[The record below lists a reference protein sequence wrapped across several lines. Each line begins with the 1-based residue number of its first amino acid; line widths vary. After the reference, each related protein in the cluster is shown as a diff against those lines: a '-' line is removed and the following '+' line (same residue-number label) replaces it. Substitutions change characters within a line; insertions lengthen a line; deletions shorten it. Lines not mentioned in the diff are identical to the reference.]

1 MRSAEFHEIL
11 SNRPVPKFYCIVQG
25 AHGRV
30 TVNLEPPTTVGN
42 AGEGKTSSDS
52 ESTGAENNSSPTPV
66 MKSKWIK
73 ALKHTKEERS
83 ECRYIR

>member
-1 MRSAEFHEIL
+1 MAYPLFQ

-25 AHGRV
+25 ANGRV
-30 TVNLEPPTTVGN
+30 TVNLQPPTVVVSN
-42 AGEGKTSSDS
+42 AGDEGKTSSDG
-52 ESTGAENNSSPTPV
+52 ESTGAEINSSPTPV

-83 ECRYIR
+83 ECRYI